1 MDRESLRPLVEAQL
15 GESRLTVLS
24 EETINAELDDAL
36 TGITDDAQVD
46 DAYAKR
52 IADRL
57 KRMNGNV
64 AKEAGNQIRDY
75 KSRFSAGGDGGT
87 GAAGGGGKTGKSES
101 AGGGGGSEGSD
112 EIAELKAQI
121 SALQTSLNEKA
132 AKEAASAVLAEVR
145 EKFVATFKEGGIT
158 AREYFV
164 NQVFGKFKLPT
175 LADGE
180 SYDIDALAKDAEERY
195 FKELKSAGIKYEKPH
210 KGGSGGGSDG
220 PDKAALAKREEFK
233 ARMRSKGKLPEVKD

>member
-1 MDRESLRPLVEAQL
+1 MDRESLRPLVDAQL

-64 AKEAGNQIRDY
+64 AKEAGAQIREY
-75 KSRFSAGGDGGT
+75 KSRLN
-87 GAAGGGGKTGKSES
+87 AGGGGKPGDAGDGGQAGKSGSSVE
-101 AGGGGGSEGSD
+101 GGGSGRSD

-121 SALQTSLNEKA
+121 SALQTSLSAKA
-132 AKEAASAVLAEVR
+132 AEEAASAVLAEVR
-145 EKFVATFKEGGIT
+145 EKFAATFKEGGIT

-175 LADGE
+175 LAEGE
-180 SYDIDALAKDAEERY
+180 NYDIDALAKDAEERY

-210 KGGSGGGSDG
+210 KGGNGGGSDG